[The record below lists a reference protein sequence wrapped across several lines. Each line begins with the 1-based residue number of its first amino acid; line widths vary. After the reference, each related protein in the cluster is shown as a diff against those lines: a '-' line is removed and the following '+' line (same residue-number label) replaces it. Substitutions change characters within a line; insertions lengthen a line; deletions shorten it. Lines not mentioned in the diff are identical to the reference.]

1 MERYMSIYIH
11 HRITRTAL
19 CFLVFCLAASTAAFC
34 KDSSTCTP
42 NFPLKDGWLGADAAY
57 SIPLPD
63 GRDIW
68 IFGDTLYGKHRVVT
82 NGDPR
87 MVRNSLG
94 ISTCKDGRWHLNYV
108 IRHDSAGNPLTY
120 FQEQKPDTWYWALDG
135 VYYNKNLWVTLL
147 CLRNT
152 PKDAGN
158 PFGFETCGTDLAKV
172 SDLDANP
179 QKWKVKY
186 FPLVPDGTHAYPSAT
201 TVIEGD
207 YLYIFALYEKATRPM
222 LLTRIPLKGLNDP
235 AKNLQ
240 YLATNGS
247 WKPGFVPDDAE
258 HVMADGSTEMSVRYH
273 PQLKE
278 WLAVLMDPAFFSN
291 KILLRTAPELTG
303 PWSTGR
309 VIYNIPE
316 MEKDKPGY
324 DKDTFCYAAKEH
336 PEFREPGSILFTYVC
351 NTTQVDKLPKE
362 LNIYFP
368 KVVRVPLLATDA
380 PAIGENK
387 NTR

>member
-1 MERYMSIYIH
+1 MSIYIH
-11 HRITRTAL
+11 RRITHTVL
-19 CFLVFCLAASTAAFC
+19 CFLVFCIAASTAAFC

-42 NFPLKDGWLGADAAY
+42 DFPLKDGWLGADAAY

-94 ISTCKDGRWHLNYV
+94 ISTCKNGRWHLNYV

-120 FQEQKPDTWYWALDG
+120 FQEQKPDTWYWAFDG
-135 VYYNKNLWVTLL
+135 VYYNKHLWVTLM
-147 CLRNT
+147 CIRNT
-152 PKDAGN
+152 PKNAGN

-179 QKWKVKY
+179 QKWKVEY

-207 YLYIFALYEKATRPM
+207 YLYIFALYEKAPRPM
-222 LLTRIPLKGLNDP
+222 LLTRIPLKGLDDP
-235 AKNLQ
+235 AKHLQ
-240 YLATNGS
+240 YLAKDGS
-247 WKPGFVPDDAE
+247 WKPGFVPDDAA
-258 HVMADGSTEMSVRYH
+258 HVMADGGSEMSVRYH

-278 WLAVLMDPAFFSN
+278 WLAVLMEPTFFSN
-291 KILLRTAPELTG
+291 KILLRTAPRLTG

-309 VIYNIPE
+309 VIYSIPE

-336 PEFREPGSILFTYVC
+336 PEFRKPGSILFTYVC
-351 NTTQVDKLPKE
+351 NTMQVDKLPKE

-368 KVVRVPLLATDA
+368 KVVSVPLLATDA
-380 PAIGENK
+380 PATGK
-387 NTR
+387 STSTR